1 MTLMGFVVS
10 LSAVMFGYGL
20 TEISTIPIHILI
32 EKYDIPIKPS
42 VAQALLIGIMPFGGI
57 FGAILFTFVL
67 EHLRRRTAIFF
78 IAFWMMVSIVL
89 VEIRTV
95 ETLFIGRF
103 LEGVCIGLYVSIG
116 PIYLREIVARELRP
130 QIMSIFSLCKVL
142 GIVIAYSLE
151 NIFDAAGYS

>member
-1 MTLMGFVVS
+1 MTLMAIVVS
-10 LSAVMFGYGL
+10 LSAMMFGYGL
-20 TEISTIPIHILI
+20 TEISTISMTILI
-32 EKYDIPIKPS
+32 DKYDIRIKPS
-42 VAQALLIGIMPFGGI
+42 LAQGLLIGIMPFGGI
-57 FGAILFTFVL
+57 FGAILFKFVL

-78 IAFWMMVSIVL
+78 IAFWMMLSIVL

-151 NIFDAAGYS
+151 NIFDAVGYS